1 MSRTLVALACFALSP
16 LASAAT
22 FIVDTTSDAVLDT
35 CDAGS
40 PDDCSLR
47 GAIGLANAN
56 ADADTITFAIPETDP
71 GYQSASAHWRIA
83 PATALPDVQTGPLT
97 IDGFTQPGAIANTNP
112 TGSPI
117 DHTLKIE
124 LRGPN
129 LNNVNCLQA
138 VFASL
143 TVRGLAINNCNQA
156 IYLFEGA
163 THVVEGNYIGT
174 DITGEVAVPNRFGV
188 ALGGDVQIGGT
199 TPAQGNVISG
209 NLRGALVQFRQLTR
223 LRVQGN
229 TLGPN
234 ASQTGVPGIQ
244 DYGLQLNDLADAV
257 IGGTTAAEAN
267 VISGNAF
274 NAIYVF
280 GSPEPNPGAPD
291 LRVLG
296 NLIGVTFN
304 GDAMGNGLNPVS
316 PSQVV
321 PAIQIA
327 GLGYCRVEIG
337 GSAAGEG
344 NLIAYSGGAGV
355 AVSSCWSAPIL
366 GNSFLGNRGQAIDL
380 AGSNNFDGPTPND
393 PGDADGTGADP
404 FGVFAG
410 NRFQNH
416 PVIDSL
422 TYTQG
427 GSTIEITY
435 HIDSET
441 QFAAYPLRVDIM
453 RGRGGQP
460 EGHVA
465 SDVYSENDAQL
476 PKVVSIPAIAL
487 QGQPLILGATDA
499 EGNSSE
505 FMAFDELFSDG
516 FEDDGNL

>member
-1 MSRTLVALACFALSP
+1 MSRTLVALACLALSP

-35 CDAGS
+35 CDAGN

-47 GAIGLANAN
+47 GAIGLANAS

-83 PATALPDVQTGPLT
+83 PATALPNVQTGPLT

-129 LNNVNCLQA
+129 LNNVDCLQA
-138 VFASL
+138 AFASL
-143 TVRGLAINNCNQA
+143 TVRGLAINNCNRA
-156 IYLFEGA
+156 IFLFEGA

-188 ALGGDVQIGGT
+188 ALGGNVQIGGT

-234 ASQTGVPGIQ
+234 ASQTGVSGIQ
-244 DYGLQLNDLADAV
+244 DYGVQLADLTDAV

-304 GDAMGNGLNPVS
+304 GDAMGNGLNPGS

-393 PGDADGTGADP
+393 PGDADGSGTDP
-404 FGVFAG
+404 FNASAG
-410 NRFQNH
+410 NRFQNTAEVVSMVEDAGADELH
-416 PVIDSL
+416 LTLRVDS
-422 TYTQG
+422 
-427 GSTIEITY
+427 STTA
-435 HIDSET
+435 S
-441 QFAAYPLRVDIM
+441 AYPLRIDFYRTDQFGIQSTALTSSYDAV
-453 RGRGGQP
+453 
-460 EGHVA
+460 
-465 SDVYSENDAQL
+465 DAQL
-476 PKVVSIPAIAL
+476 PREYVLTRSQFERGGSIAV
-487 QGQPLILGATDA
+487 TDA

-505 FMAFDELFSDG
+505 FMAFGELFSDG